1 MKKMSNKNQHA
12 VTVMQLMHE
21 ADTWKR
27 LLEFIKGENVYLKNR
42 LAEVTREVTDPAW
55 LEQAEYFQN
64 HFLSEDSAVSLL
76 RRDVSDLESWL
87 RREVIEDGAIIK
99 EVRKKHKKLRADIEL
114 TEQRFSRLK
123 SEFNHYLSDKL

>member
-1 MKKMSNKNQHA
+1 MSTKNQHA
-12 VTVMQLMHE
+12 VTVMQLIHE

-27 LLEFIKGENVYLKNR
+27 LLEFIQVENVYLKNR
-42 LAEVTREVTDPAW
+42 LAEVTREVTDPGW

-64 HFLSEDSAVSLL
+64 HFLAEDSAVSLL
-76 RRDVSDLESWL
+76 RRDVLDLESWL

-123 SEFNHYLSDKL
+123 FEFNHYLSDKL